1 VAVFSLTGTGA
12 FNKNELDVGPLAE
25 GNHLHGNTFS
35 NNGFDPDPVVAELGI
50 PAGDILWDTTGA
62 NNRFDESGATSFPP
76 LLPGDNWPG
85 FVRNAYGNVWRVL
98 VSLVG

>member
-1 VAVFSLTGTGA
+1 MA
-12 FNKNELDVGPLAE
+12 D
-25 GNHLHGNTFS
+25 
-35 NNGFDPDPVVAELGI
+35 LGI

-85 FVRNAYGNVWRVL
+85 FARNAYSNFWLALLAAMG
-98 VSLVG
+98 